1 MLKSKWFMTAL
12 IGLLPLFTMA
22 QAALTGSW
30 LMKQETPDGVWQAK
44 FVMQDD
50 GTYTVD
56 LGNDGSVEVRGKT
69 EFNGDQV
76 TVWDTGG
83 ENACGSDKKGVYA
96 YKIEENMLTLSRI
109 KDDCEGRG
117 GPDGVMRM
125 QRM

>member
-1 MLKSKWFMTAL
+1 MLKSKLVLTAL

-22 QAALTGSW
+22 QAALSGRW
-30 LMKQETPDGVWQAK
+30 LVQQETPDGIWQAK
-44 FVMQDD
+44 FVMRDD
-50 GTYTVD
+50 GSYAVD
-56 LGNDGSVEVRGKT
+56 LGNDGSVDVRGKT
-69 EFNGDQV
+69 EFSGDQV

-96 YKIEENMLTLSRI
+96 YKIEGDMLTLNRI